1 MNIEILAN
9 SDDNFKIDVAK
20 FGEKFLASDGERT
33 CIDET
38 PEAAKDCVETLQ
50 QGVDPTDPIPVVENP
65 RAAPLENSR
74 RGHPFD
80 FFGGTSWEGK
90 KQDFN

>member
-9 SDDNFKIDVAK
+9 SDENFKIGVAK

-38 PEAAKDCVETLQ
+38 PEAAKDCVKTLQ
-50 QGVDPTDPIPVVENP
+50 QGIDPTDPIPVVENP
-65 RAAPLENSR
+65 RAAHLENSR
-74 RGHPFD
+74 KGHPFD
-80 FFGGTSWEGK
+80 FFGGTSWEGNT
-90 KQDFN
+90 QNFN

>member
-1 MNIEILAN
+1 MNIEILATN
-9 SDDNFKIDVAK
+9 DDSFRINVAK
-20 FGEKFLASDGERT
+20 FGGKFLASDGERT

-38 PEAAKDCVETLQ
+38 PEKAKDCVETLQ
-50 QGVDPTDPIPVVENP
+50 QGNDPTDPIPLDN

-74 RGHPFD
+74 KGHPFD

-90 KQDFN
+90 SQDFN